1 MVSRIPS
8 VALVAA
14 AGATIIQARLN
25 AQLVEVTNNPLEVSL
40 INLSVAAVVASLVV
54 LLAPSLR
61 SSWWVLM
68 RAIKSGELRP
78 WQLTGGAL
86 GGYYIAIQGS
96 ASLAVGVAVFTIAV
110 VAGQTG
116 TALLV
121 DRLGIGPMGRKDVSA
136 ARIAAALLAVLAVAT
151 AASGRIGRA
160 DVSVIATIG
169 VLSFAASAG
178 AASAFQQALSGRVG
192 AVTRHGITAAWLNFV
207 VGAGLMVGV
216 VALVDL
222 AKGPAW
228 GPIPTDH
235 WWMLIAGVFGLIY
248 IATVAWVVRTVG
260 VLVTSLLTLVGLL
273 VGSVISDVVA
283 PTTGSVIT
291 WQLIAGLILTW
302 CAVMLASKTSHR

>member
-14 AGATIIQARLN
+14 AGGTIIQARLN
-25 AQLVEVTNNPLEVSL
+25 AQLVEITRNPLEVSL
-40 INLSVAAVVASLVV
+40 INLTVAAVVASLVILV
-54 LLAPSLR
+54 APTLR
-61 SSWWVLM
+61 ASWWVLL

-121 DRLGIGPMGRKDVSA
+121 DRLGIGPMGRKDISA

-160 DVSVIATIG
+160 DISAFAIIG
-169 VLSFAASAG
+169 VLSLAASAG
-178 AASAFQQALSGRVG
+178 AASAFQQAVSGRVG

-207 VGAGLMVGV
+207 VGAGIMAGV
-216 VALVDL
+216 VAMVNV
-222 AKGPAW
+222 ARGPAW
-228 GPIPTDH
+228 APIPTDH
-235 WWMLIAGVFGLIY
+235 WWMVIAGVFGLIY
-248 IATVAWVVRTVG
+248 IATVTWVVRTVG

-291 WQLIAGLILTW
+291 WQFIVGLVLTW
-302 CAVMLASKTSHR
+302 FAVMLASKTSHR

>member
-8 VALVAA
+8 AALVAA
-14 AGATIIQARLN
+14 AGGTIIQARLN

-40 INLSVAAVVASLVV
+40 INLSVAAAIASLVV
-54 LLAPSLR
+54 LVVPNLR
-61 SSWWVLM
+61 ASWWVLM

-78 WQLTGGAL
+78 WQLVGGAL

-96 ASLAVGVAVFTIAV
+96 VSLAVGVAVFTIAV

-121 DRLGIGPMGRKDVSA
+121 DRMGISPMGRKDVSA

-160 DVSVIATIG
+160 DVSALAVIG
-169 VLSFAASAG
+169 VLSFAASGG
-178 AASAFQQALSGRVG
+178 AASAFQQAVNGRVG

-207 VGAGLMVGV
+207 VGAGLMAGI

-222 AKGPAW
+222 VRGPAW
-228 GPIPTDH
+228 APIPTDQ
-235 WWMLIAGVFGLIY
+235 WWMVIAGAFGLIY

-260 VLVTSLLTLVGLL
+260 VLETSLLTLIGLL
-273 VGSVISDVVA
+273 VGSIIVDVVA

-291 WQLIAGLILTW
+291 WQLIAGLVLTW
-302 CAVMLASKTSHR
+302 CAVKLASKSSRS

>member
-14 AGATIIQARLN
+14 AGGTIIQARLN

-61 SSWWVLM
+61 ASWWVLM

-160 DVSVIATIG
+160 DVSVIAIIG
-169 VLSFAASAG
+169 EAG
-178 AASAFQQALSGRVG
+178 ADYNALLNASNAPVAVVSNAAPVAVAAVPAAL
-192 AVTRHGITAAWLNFV
+192 
-207 VGAGLMVGV
+207 
-216 VALVDL
+216 
-222 AKGPAW
+222 
-228 GPIPTDH
+228 
-235 WWMLIAGVFGLIY
+235 
-248 IATVAWVVRTVG
+248 TVKVQT
-260 VLVTSLLTLVGLL
+260 
-273 VGSVISDVVA
+273 
-283 PTTGSVIT
+283 
-291 WQLIAGLILTW
+291 
-302 CAVMLASKTSHR
+302 

>member
-14 AGATIIQARLN
+14 AGGTIIQARLN
-25 AQLVEVTNNPLEVSL
+25 AQLVEITRNPLEVSL
-40 INLSVAAVVASLVV
+40 INLTVAAVVASLVILV
-54 LLAPSLR
+54 APTLR
-61 SSWWVLM
+61 ASWWVLL

-121 DRLGIGPMGRKDVSA
+121 DRLGIGPMGRKDISA

-160 DVSVIATIG
+160 DISAFASIG
-169 VLSFAASAG
+169 VLSLAASAG
-178 AASAFQQALSGRVG
+178 AASAFQQAVSGRVG

-207 VGAGLMVGV
+207 VGAGIMAGV
-216 VALVDL
+216 VAMVNV
-222 AKGPAW
+222 ARGPAW
-228 GPIPTDH
+228 APIPTDH
-235 WWMLIAGVFGLIY
+235 WWMVIAGVFGLIY
-248 IATVAWVVRTVG
+248 IATVTWVVRTVG

-291 WQLIAGLILTW
+291 WQLIVGLVLTW
-302 CAVMLASKTSHR
+302 FAVMLASKTSHR

>member
-14 AGATIIQARLN
+14 AGGTIIQARLN
-25 AQLVEVTNNPLEVSL
+25 AQLVEITRNPLEVSL
-40 INLSVAAVVASLVV
+40 INLTVAAVVASLVILV
-54 LLAPSLR
+54 APTLR
-61 SSWWVLM
+61 ASWWVLL

-121 DRLGIGPMGRKDVSA
+121 DRLGIGPMGRKDISA

-160 DVSVIATIG
+160 DISAFAIIG
-169 VLSFAASAG
+169 VLSLAASAG
-178 AASAFQQALSGRVG
+178 AASAFQQAVSGRVG

-207 VGAGLMVGV
+207 VGAGIMAGV
-216 VALVDL
+216 VAMVNV
-222 AKGPAW
+222 ARGPAW
-228 GPIPTDH
+228 APIPTDH
-235 WWMLIAGVFGLIY
+235 WWMVIAGVFGLIY
-248 IATVAWVVRTVG
+248 IATVTWVVRTVG
-260 VLVTSLLTLVGLL
+260 VLVTSLLSLVGLL

>member
-14 AGATIIQARLN
+14 AGGTIIQARLN

-61 SSWWVLM
+61 ASWWVLM

-121 DRLGIGPMGRKDVSA
+121 DRLGIGPMGRKDISA
-136 ARIAAALLAVLAVAT
+136 ARISAALLAVLAVAM

-160 DVSVIATIG
+160 DVSVIAIIG
-169 VLSFAASAG
+169 VLSLAASAG
-178 AASAFQQALSGRVG
+178 AASAFQQAVSGRVG

-207 VGAGLMVGV
+207 VGAGLMAGV

-222 AKGPAW
+222 ARGPAW
-228 GPIPTDH
+228 APIPTDH

-248 IATVAWVVRTVG
+248 IATVTWVVRTVG

-291 WQLIAGLILTW
+291 WQLIAGLVLTW

>member
-14 AGATIIQARLN
+14 AGGTIIQARLN
-25 AQLVEVTNNPLEVSL
+25 AQLVEVTNNPLQVSL
-40 INLSVAAVVASLVV
+40 INLTVAAVIASLVV
-54 LLAPSLR
+54 LVAPSLR
-61 SSWWVLM
+61 ASWWVLI

-78 WQLTGGAL
+78 WQLAGGAL

-136 ARIAAALLAVLAVAT
+136 ARVAAALLAVLAVAT

-160 DVSVIATIG
+160 DVSALAIVG
-169 VLSFAASAG
+169 VLGFAASAG
-178 AASAFQQALSGRVG
+178 AASAFQQAVNGRVG
-192 AVTRHGITAAWLNFV
+192 AVTRHGITAALLSFV

-222 AKGPAW
+222 ARGPAW
-228 GPIPTDH
+228 APIPTDH
-235 WWMLIAGVFGLIY
+235 LWMVIAGAFGLIY

-283 PTTGSVIT
+283 PTAGSVIT
-291 WQLIAGLILTW
+291 WQLLAGLVLTW

>member
-8 VALVAA
+8 AALVAA
-14 AGATIIQARLN
+14 AGGTIIQARLN

-40 INLSVAAVVASLVV
+40 INLSVAAAIASLVV
-54 LLAPSLR
+54 LVVPNLR
-61 SSWWVLM
+61 ASWWVLM

-78 WQLTGGAL
+78 WQLVGGAL

-96 ASLAVGVAVFTIAV
+96 VSLAVGVAVFTIAV

-121 DRLGIGPMGRKDVSA
+121 DRMGISPMGRKDVSA

-160 DVSVIATIG
+160 DVSALAVIG
-169 VLSFAASAG
+169 VLSFAASGG
-178 AASAFQQALSGRVG
+178 AASAFQQAVNGRVG

-207 VGAGLMVGV
+207 VGAGLMAGI

-222 AKGPAW
+222 ARGPAW
-228 GPIPTDH
+228 APIPTDQ
-235 WWMLIAGVFGLIY
+235 WWMVIAGAFGLIY

-260 VLVTSLLTLVGLL
+260 VLETSLLTLIGLL
-273 VGSVISDVVA
+273 VGSIIVDVVA

-291 WQLIAGLILTW
+291 WQLIAGLVLTW
-302 CAVMLASKTSHR
+302 CAVKLASKSSRS